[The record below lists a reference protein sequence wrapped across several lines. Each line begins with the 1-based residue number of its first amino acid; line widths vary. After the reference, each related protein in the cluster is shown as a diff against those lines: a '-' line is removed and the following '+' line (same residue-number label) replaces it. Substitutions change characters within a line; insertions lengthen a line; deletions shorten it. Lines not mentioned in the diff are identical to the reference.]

1 MNRIRS
7 MWHAL
12 SGGLWF
18 LPTVLVCC
26 SVGAALLLV
35 ELQSALQDDLAA
47 HWPRLFGAGAEGAR
61 GMLSAIATSMVTVAG
76 VVFSV
81 TIVALSLAAS
91 QYSPRVLRNFMADRP
106 TQVVLGAFVGVFTY
120 CLIVLRTIRND
131 AAGGFVPSIAVLG
144 GVIMALVGVGLLIYF
159 IDHVAKA
166 IQVPYIV
173 SRITRDTTEAI
184 DRLFPA
190 GVGAEDKTVSD
201 SIGRQSLPSG
211 WRSVPA
217 PDTGYLVA
225 VDAERLLDLACRMNV
240 LLRILPRVGDFIIE
254 GLPLAEVAHDR
265 NLGPGDCS
273 AVQQCFVVRPER
285 DVHQDAPYG
294 LQQLVDLALKA
305 LSPSTH
311 DPTTAVLC
319 IDQLSALLVKVA
331 CRRIEGPYRRRDG
344 ELRLIVCGAGFEDMV
359 EVALAAV
366 THHAGSHAPVHESLI
381 DAVECTAIVTSDQ
394 SRRAVLA
401 RRLDDHRT
409 RLRQCDLPRAIK
421 RRLVSRARTLARQL
435 RAEAVHAGVGV
446 ARGAGQPAAHGLG
459 ACWHPRCLD

>member
-1 MNRIRS
+1 MNRILS
-7 MWHAL
+7 MWRAL

-18 LPTVLVCC
+18 LPTVLVCF

-35 ELQSALQDDLAA
+35 ELQSALPNDLSAQ
-47 HWPRLFGAGAEGAR
+47 WPRLFGAGAEGAR

-120 CLIVLRTIRND
+120 CVIVLRTIRSD
-131 AAGGFVPSIAVLG
+131 SAGGFVPSIAVLG
-144 GVIMALVGVGLLIYF
+144 GVVMALIGVGLLIYF

-166 IQVPYIV
+166 IQVPSIV
-173 SRITRDTTEAI
+173 SRITRDTAAAI

-190 GVGAEDKTVSD
+190 EVGAEGRTAAD
-201 SIGRQSLPSG
+201 STAPPQLPSD
-211 WRSVPA
+211 WRNVVAPA
-217 PDTGYLVA
+217 TGYLVS
-225 VDAERLLDLACRMNV
+225 VDGEGLLDLACRTNT
-240 LLRILPRVGDFIIE
+240 LLRVLPRVGDFIIQ
-254 GLPLAEVAHDR
+254 GRPMVEVAGDR
-265 NLGPGDCS
+265 DLDRGDCR
-273 AVQQCFVVRPER
+273 AVCRCFVVKAER

-319 IDQLSALLVKVA
+319 VDQISALLMQA
-331 CRRIEGPYRRRDG
+331 ASRRIEGPYRRRGG
-344 ELRLIVCGAGFEDMV
+344 ELRLIVRGARFEDLV

-366 THHAGSHAPVHESLI
+366 THHAGSHVPVHERLI
-381 DAVECTAIVTSDQ
+381 DTVEGTGMVATDPG
-394 SRRAVLA
+394 RREVLA
-401 RRLDDHRT
+401 RQLDAHRT
-409 RLRQCDLPRAIK
+409 RLRQCDLPRADR
-421 RRLVSRARTLARQL
+421 RRLMSRARTLAWQW
-435 RAEAVHAGVGV
+435 RA
-446 ARGAGQPAAHGLG
+446 
-459 ACWHPRCLD
+459 